1 MDNVTITIEQLDVMD
16 FLVTLTD
23 SSEST
28 QHTVLVTERDHETYA
43 PRASMEDLVAE
54 TFRFLLERE
63 PRSMVHQH
71 FKLEDVAR
79 LFPDYHFEMTR
90 RFAA

>member
-1 MDNVTITIEQLDVMD
+1 MDATISVEQLDVMD

-23 SSEST
+23 ASGPT
-28 QHTVLVTERDHETYA
+28 QHTVIVTERDHEVYA
-43 PRASMEDLVAE
+43 PNVPMEDLVAE

-63 PRSMVHQH
+63 PHSMVKAH
-71 FKLEDVAR
+71 FGLEDIAKM
-79 LFPDYHFEMTR
+79 FPEFEFEMKR